1 MNKARY
7 KREQATRER
16 DFEALLD
23 HLRRERGFDFSG
35 YKRPS
40 LVRRFEKRMQELD
53 LGGFA
58 DYIDY
63 LEVHPEEFAQLF
75 NTVLIN
81 VTAFFRDAS
90 SWEFLAAQVVP
101 RIIERKKPGAPIRV
115 WSAGCASG
123 EEAYSVAIVLAEAL
137 GAEPFRERVK
147 IYASDIDEEALNH
160 ARQAT
165 YSDKDLQAVDPAL
178 REKYFEPQ
186 NGRFAFRADLRRA
199 VIFGRHDLMTD
210 APISRLDLLVC
221 RNTLMYFNAE
231 AQRRI
236 LARFHFALNND
247 GPDGPGGYVFL
258 GRAEMLLTH
267 GNLFTP
273 VEMKQRIFVKVSNPE
288 MRRRADLA
296 LRNGNRAGDESAF
309 AAADLDRLKE
319 LALEEV
325 PVPRLVVDANEILV
339 HATQKMRLQ
348 FSVNPQDIGRP
359 LKDLEISYRP
369 VELRSLI
376 EQAYAERRTVTQ
388 TSVERRFPNGDVQ
401 YLDVVVAP
409 LADAASNPLGAAVTF
424 LDVTNYFK
432 VQQELQHSKEE
443 IQTVNE
449 ELQSSNEELQTT
461 NEELQSTN
469 EELETTN
476 EELHSTNEELET
488 MNEEL
493 QSTNE
498 ELQTLNSELRER
510 TVELNRTNA
519 FLESVFA
526 SLRSGAVVVDGD
538 LNVEV
543 WNDRAA
549 DLWGLRAD
557 EVRGKSVLNLDI
569 GLPIGQIRDAIRACA
584 AGASKYEESVLRATT
599 RRGKSIGCR
608 ITVHPLAGRP
618 DKGAII
624 LMDEV
629 GEGTAAQA

>member
-1 MNKARY
+1 MNKARDD
-7 KREQATRER
+7 REEATRER

-23 HLRRERGFDFSG
+23 YLRKQRGFDFSG

-40 LVRRFEKRMQELD
+40 LIRRVEKRMQMLA
-53 LGGFA
+53 LGGFG
-58 DYIDY
+58 DYMDY
-63 LEVHPEEFAQLF
+63 LEVHPEEFAELF
-75 NTVLIN
+75 NTILIN

-90 SWEFLAAQVVP
+90 AWEFLAAQVVP

-137 GAEPFRERVK
+137 GAGQFLERVK
-147 IYASDIDEEALNH
+147 VYASDVDEEALNQ

-165 YSDKDLQAVDPAL
+165 YSEKDLEPVDPTL
-178 REKYFEPQ
+178 RKKYFEPQ

-199 VIFGRHDLMTD
+199 VIFGRHDLMND

-236 LARFHFALNND
+236 LARFHFALNSEGED
-247 GPDGPGGYVFL
+247 GPAGYVFL

-267 GNLFTP
+267 GNLFMP
-273 VEMKQRIFVKVSNPE
+273 VEMKQRIFVKVSNPDV
-288 MRRRADLA
+288 RKRAIA
-296 LRNGNRAGDESAF
+296 LTNGDPEDDKSAV
-309 AAADLDRLKE
+309 AAAGLDHLKE

-325 PVPRLVVDANEILV
+325 PVPRLIVDVNNILV
-339 HATQKMRLQ
+339 HASQKLRLL
-348 FSVNPQDIGRP
+348 FSVNPLDVGRP
-359 LKDLEISYRP
+359 LKDLEISYQP

-376 EQAYAERRTVTQ
+376 AQAYAERRTVTQ
-388 TSVERRFPNGDVQ
+388 TSVERRFANGDVQ

-409 LADAASNPLGAAVTF
+409 LADAVSNPLGAAITF

-432 VQQELQHSKEE
+432 AQQELQHSKEE
-443 IQTVNE
+443 IQTANE

-498 ELQTLNSELRER
+498 ELYTVNSELRER
-510 TVELNRTNA
+510 TGELNRTNA

-526 SLRSGAVVVDGD
+526 SLRSAAVVVDGD

-543 WNDRAA
+543 WSDRAA
-549 DLWGLRAD
+549 DLWGLHAD

-569 GLPIGQIRDAIRACA
+569 GLPIGQMRDAIRACA
-584 AGASKYEESVLRATT
+584 SGASQFEESVLQATT
-599 RRGKSIGCR
+599 RRGKAIGCR
-608 ITVHPLAGRP
+608 ISVRPLTGRA
-618 DKGAII
+618 DKGAIL

-629 GEGTAAQA
+629 GGATAA